1 MYLLKVL
8 LFNLYYLLPFIIQAS
23 DDIDK
28 KDPKNKIHNHECKNV
43 FLCVVLLL
51 LLYYNDF
58 IDFRTFK
65 IISVGID
72 KT

>member
-28 KDPKNKIHNHECKNV
+28 KGPKNTIHNHECKNV
-43 FLCVVLLL
+43 F
-51 LLYYNDF
+51 
-58 IDFRTFK
+58 
-65 IISVGID
+65 
-72 KT
+72 